1 MSYSELA
8 NPRATRDVL
17 QRFGHDPKYRLG
29 QNFLVDDNVIARIIE
44 LSGLE
49 NADAKE
55 LPTVLEI
62 GPGIGTLSVALLKY
76 AHVIAV
82 EMDRDLPAVLAE
94 TTALNGER
102 FELISGDALKVG
114 LKDIETA
121 CRARGFELPHML
133 VSNLPYQIA
142 ATVILD
148 WFERFEFLDTAV
160 VMVQSEV
167 ADRIAAELG
176 SKDYAAYTVKLRM
189 HARVV
194 DRFQVSSRCFMPAPR
209 VESAVIR
216 LERATTC
223 ADQELVA
230 AASRVADAAF
240 AQRRKN
246 IRNSMRS
253 SFDKGL
259 VDELLARCGIEPT
272 VRGETLTVEHY
283 LELGRTLLELE
294 RAGRP

>member
-17 QRFGHDPKYRLG
+17 QRFGHDPKYKLG

-49 NADAKE
+49 DADVKD

-76 AHVIAV
+76 AHVVAV

-102 FELISGDALKVG
+102 FELISGDALKLG
-114 LKDIETA
+114 REGIEAA

-167 ADRIAAELG
+167 ADRISAELG
-176 SKDYAAYTVKLRM
+176 SKDYAAYTVKLRL
-189 HARVV
+189 HAHVV

-216 LERATTC
+216 LERNKAC
-223 ADQELVA
+223 VDRLIA

-253 SFDKGL
+253 SFDKKL

-272 VRGETLTVEHY
+272 VRGETLTVEQY

-294 RAGRP
+294 RTRRP

>member
-1 MSYSELA
+1 
-8 NPRATRDVL
+8 
-17 QRFGHDPKYRLG
+17 
-29 QNFLVDDNVIARIIE
+29 
-44 LSGLE
+44 
-49 NADAKE
+49 
-55 LPTVLEI
+55 
-62 GPGIGTLSVALLKY
+62 
-76 AHVIAV
+76 
-82 EMDRDLPAVLAE
+82 
-94 TTALNGER
+94 
-102 FELISGDALKVG
+102 
-114 LKDIETA
+114 
-121 CRARGFELPHML
+121 
-133 VSNLPYQIA
+133 
-142 ATVILD
+142 
-148 WFERFEFLDTAV
+148 
-160 VMVQSEV
+160 MVQSEV

-283 LELGRTLLELE
+283 LELGRALLELE